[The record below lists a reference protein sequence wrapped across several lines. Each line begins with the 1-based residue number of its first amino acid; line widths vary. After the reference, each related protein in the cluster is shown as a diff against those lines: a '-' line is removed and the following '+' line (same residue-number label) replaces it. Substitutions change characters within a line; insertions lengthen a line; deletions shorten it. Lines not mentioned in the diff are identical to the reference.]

1 MELMTVVLAVM
12 CVFLLGAPIALWQVK
27 DFSPAMI
34 RVSLWYGLAIF
45 IMVTVVTN
53 LFIPLRSPSALAIG
67 LAFIALAVLATL
79 LIRSRT
85 TLVALSSGWKPLRGI
100 SLLLIVAM
108 AVVLGWMLIA
118 SSRAPTNYD
127 SGLYHI
133 QAIWYAADYQ
143 AIPGLANLYPSYGFS
158 NSLSTITAWMSNGPM
173 GFESYRVVNS
183 VFFLILF
190 IDIVLRLSSDRR
202 KSVGTKILLATLA
215 VFVAP
220 MIVMVDYWVTSPTF
234 DTPVAILIFISVAA
248 LADSLTAQRMSPADI
263 TIALL
268 AISIAASMRQ
278 HYWFL
283 VAFTAGTL
291 LWVVYRRGGG
301 RERLLYWIGIAV
313 AFAIFV
319 VMIARDYILSGWV
332 MYPYKTV
339 AFDVAW
345 IAPDPSALIDA
356 TKLWARSPTP
366 AYQQAGDGWW
376 WIRPWLGANLTSWVF
391 IGILGALV
399 AALVLLLI
407 SRRFWRPRSLVV
419 LLIPQI
425 LFLAT
430 WFFVGAP
437 HVRYVWAPLLLLG
450 ILPLAWA
457 WQSLGTKG
465 KRSETL
471 SRIAILAISAELIVV
486 VVYAT
491 LVMWP
496 RLAVDL
502 PNIQVDTV
510 PLNSTIDLLI
520 PQGTDQCWENFPV
533 CSGMSAAG
541 LTPRGSEITEG
552 FTHQR

>member
-1 MELMTVVLAVM
+1 MELITVVLAVM

-53 LFIPLRSPSALAIG
+53 LFIPLRSPGAVAIV

-79 LIRSRT
+79 SIRSRT
-85 TLVALSSGWKPLRGI
+85 DLVALGSGWKPLRGI

-143 AIPGLANLYPSYGFS
+143 TIPGLANLYPSYGFS

-173 GFESYRVVNS
+173 GLESYRVVNS
-183 VFFLILF
+183 AFFLILF
-190 IDIVLRLSSDRR
+190 IDIALRLTSDRR
-202 KSVGTKILLATLA
+202 KSVGTKILLASLA

-220 MIVMVDYWVTSPTF
+220 MVVMVDYWVTSPTF

-248 LADSLTAQRMSPADI
+248 LADSLTARRVTSADI

-313 AFAIFV
+313 AFAIFI

-366 AYQQAGDGWW
+366 AYQQAGDGWG

-399 AALVLLLI
+399 AALVLLVI
-407 SRRFWRPRSLVV
+407 SRRLWRPRSLVV

-471 SRIAILAISAELIVV
+471 SRIAILAISAELLVV
-486 VVYAT
+486 VVYAA
-491 LVMWP
+491 LFVWP

-502 PNIQVDTV
+502 PNIRVDMV

-520 PQGTDQCWENFPV
+520 PQGTDQCWDNFPI
-533 CSGMSAAG
+533 CSGMTSQG

>member
-1 MELMTVVLAVM
+1 
-12 CVFLLGAPIALWQVK
+12 
-27 DFSPAMI
+27 
-34 RVSLWYGLAIF
+34 
-45 IMVTVVTN
+45 
-53 LFIPLRSPSALAIG
+53 
-67 LAFIALAVLATL
+67 
-79 LIRSRT
+79 
-85 TLVALSSGWKPLRGI
+85 
-100 SLLLIVAM
+100 M

-133 QAIWYAADYQ
+133 QQIWYAADYR

-158 NSLSTITAWMSNGPM
+158 NSLSTVAAWMSNGPM
-173 GFESYRVVNS
+173 GVESYRVVNS
-183 VFFLILF
+183 AFFLILF
-190 IDIVLRLSSDRR
+190 IDIALRLTSDHR
-202 KSVGTKILLATLA
+202 KSVGTKILLASLA

-220 MIVMVDYWVTSPTF
+220 MVVMVDYWVTSPTF

-248 LADSLTAQRMSPADI
+248 LADSLTARRVSPADI

-313 AFAIFV
+313 AFAIFI

-366 AYQQAGDGWW
+366 AYQQAGDGWG

-399 AALVLLLI
+399 AALVLLVI
-407 SRRFWRPRSLVV
+407 SRRLWRPRSLVV

-471 SRIAILAISAELIVV
+471 SRIAILAISAELLVV
-486 VVYAT
+486 VVYAA
-491 LVMWP
+491 LFVWP

-502 PNIQVDTV
+502 PNIRVDMV

-520 PQGTDQCWENFPV
+520 PQGTDQCWDNFPI
-533 CSGMSAAG
+533 CSGMTSQG

>member
-1 MELMTVVLAVM
+1 MELITVVLAVM
-12 CVFLLGAPIALWQVK
+12 CVFVLGAPIALWQVK

-45 IMVTVVTN
+45 IVVIVVTN
-53 LFIPLRSPSALAIG
+53 LFIPLRSPGAVAIV

-79 LIRSRT
+79 SIRSRT
-85 TLVALSSGWKPLRGI
+85 DLVALGSGWKPLPGI

-133 QAIWYAADYQ
+133 QQIWYAAEYQ
-143 AIPGLANLYPSYGFS
+143 AIPGLANLFPSYGFS
-158 NSLSTITAWMSNGPM
+158 NSLPTIAAWMSNGVM
-173 GFESYRVVNS
+173 GVESYRVVNS

-202 KSVGTKILLATLA
+202 KSVGTKILLASLA

-248 LADSLTAQRMSPADI
+248 LADSLTARLVTSADI

-301 RERLLYWIGIAV
+301 RERLLYWIGITF
-313 AFAIFV
+313 AFVIFV

-345 IAPDPSALIDA
+345 IAPDPSTLIDA

-366 AYQQAGDGWW
+366 AYQQAGDGWG

-399 AALVLLLI
+399 AALVLLII

-425 LFLAT
+425 LFLIT

-450 ILPLAWA
+450 ILPLAWS

-471 SRIAILAISAELIVV
+471 SRIAMLAISAELIVV

-491 LVMWP
+491 LVVWP
-496 RLAVDL
+496 RLAVAL

-520 PQGTDQCWENFPV
+520 PQGTDQCWENFPI
-533 CSGMSAAG
+533 CSGMSAQG
-541 LTPRGSEITEG
+541 LTLRGSEITEG